1 MAAETKPRA
10 TAFQGREAMRAIIR
24 NPKNTSPAPG
34 FERVI
39 GEDDMLAS
47 PPDQQAYQAGLPVAR
62 VAEGGM
68 DPRFQPRGVGTGFL
82 ISDGILLRADTRNML
97 LAAAP

>member
-1 MAAETKPRA
+1 MNREERKLQQITAASQRWQETAPARQEVARKLKAGGPVAAETKPRI

-24 NPKNTSPAPG
+24 NTTDKRPAPG

-47 PPDQQAYQAGLPVAR
+47 PPDQQAYNAGLPVAR
-62 VAEGGM
+62 V
-68 DPRFQPRGVGTGFL
+68 
-82 ISDGILLRADTRNML
+82 
-97 LAAAP
+97 